1 MYIPK
6 EAPMQTK
13 IQKWGNSL
21 GLRIPKSFAEEAG
34 VEAGSE
40 VDLSMEEGN
49 LVVRPRR
56 SPRYEL
62 QELLRAVTAKNV
74 HKEVETGE
82 PVGREA
88 W

>member
-1 MYIPK
+1 
-6 EAPMQTK
+6 MQTK
-13 IQKWGNSL
+13 VQKWGNSL

-40 VDLSMEEGN
+40 VDLSVEDGE
-49 LVVRPRR
+49 LIIRPRR
-56 SPRYEL
+56 VPRYDL
-62 QELLRAVTAKNV
+62 KDLLRGVTAKNV

-82 PVGREA
+82 PVGREI

>member
-1 MYIPK
+1 
-6 EAPMQTK
+6 MQTK

-40 VDLSMEEGN
+40 VDLSVEDGD
-49 LVVRPRR
+49 LVARPLR

-62 QELLRAVTAKNV
+62 KDLLRAVTSKNV
-74 HKEVETGE
+74 HKEVESGE

>member
-1 MYIPK
+1 
-6 EAPMQTK
+6 MQTK

-21 GLRIPKSFAEEAG
+21 GLRIPKSFAEQAG

-40 VDLSMEEGN
+40 VDLSVEDGE
-49 LVVRPRR
+49 LIVRPRR
-56 SPRYEL
+56 SPRYGL
-62 QELLRAVTAKNV
+62 KELLRSVTPKNV
-74 HKEVETGE
+74 HREIETGG

>member
-1 MYIPK
+1 MR
-6 EAPMQTK
+6 TK
-13 IQKWGNSL
+13 IQRWGNSL
-21 GLRIPKSFAEEAG
+21 GLRIPKTFAVEVG

-40 VDLSMEEGN
+40 VEIVVQEGEI
-49 LVVRPRR
+49 VVRPGV

-62 QELLRAVTAKNV
+62 DALLREVTAENL
-74 HKEVETGE
+74 HREVLTGA